1 MASDIFIRS
10 CSCLLA
16 TLASSFTLAFSPVH
30 AQSVKPQLDRPSSTE
45 PNSIP
50 GDRQLIRR
58 EQAPL
63 PLDRVYQTPIEQFE
77 PPFKDVSRD
86 HWAYEAVTR
95 LFYSGVVKGEAT
107 PATKSNQSN

>member
-1 MASDIFIRS
+1 MASQMIVRI
-10 CSCLLA
+10 CSFWLIA
-16 TLASSFTLAFSPVH
+16 VASSLALAVSSVC
-30 AQSVKPQLDRPSSTE
+30 AQSVESQPQPSSVSE

-50 GDRQLIRR
+50 PTDQELIRR

-77 PPFKDVSRD
+77 PPFTDVPRE

-95 LFYSGVVKGEAT
+95 LFYSGVVKGEAQT
-107 PATKSNQSN
+107 R

>member
-1 MASDIFIRS
+1 MAHTFIRT
-10 CSCLLA
+10 CSFYLMA
-16 TLASSFTLAFSPVH
+16 VVSSLIAVSEVN
-30 AQSVKPQLDRPSSTE
+30 AQSVEPQPQPQQQSSPT

-50 GDRQLIRR
+50 PHQQLIRR

-77 PPFKDVSRD
+77 PAFTDVPRD

-95 LFYSGVVKGEAT
+95 LFYIGVVKGEAP
-107 PATKSNQSN
+107 PANQSTQF

>member
-1 MASDIFIRS
+1 VS
-10 CSCLLA
+10 
-16 TLASSFTLAFSPVH
+16 
-30 AQSVKPQLDRPSSTE
+30 E

-50 GDRQLIRR
+50 PTDQELIRR

-77 PPFKDVSRD
+77 PPFTDVPRE

-95 LFYSGVVKGEAT
+95 LFYSGVVKGEAQT
-107 PATKSNQSN
+107 R